1 MSTKSGFTWATS
13 GLLWTW
19 LAGIVVAALIGFF
32 VGSTTGNLTLG
43 LAWGIA
49 LALAWIIAFALV
61 RSRRRRPYR
70 AIDDDDE
77 PTEP

>member
-1 MSTKSGFTWATS
+1 MSSNSGFTWAAS
-13 GLLWTW
+13 ALLWTW
-19 LAGIVVAALIGFF
+19 LIGIAAAAIIGFF

-49 LALAWIIAFALV
+49 LGVAWIVAFALV

-70 AIDDDDE
+70 AIDDDD

>member
-1 MSTKSGFTWATS
+1 MSTKSGFTWAAS
-13 GLLWTW
+13 ALLWTW
-19 LAGIVVAALIGFF
+19 LAGIVLAALVGLF

-49 LALAWIIAFALV
+49 LAVVWIVAFALV

-70 AIDDDDE
+70 GIDDDE
-77 PTEP
+77 PSEP